1 MRQREALLDLV
12 DLRGERARI
21 GGVAL
26 EYLDRHRAAVR
37 RAQQA
42 VDDLQLALLA
52 VAVVAALRQFAA
64 APLHIARRHVVE
76 HQHAVPQVLAGER
89 RLDRRLALPEPVER
103 DIELV
108 LVDRPQTE
116 DLAKAGSRGERV
128 EHAGGGEL
136 GGRRNQPRHDHR
148 DDEVT
153 TTVATRPEQTIESD
167 VAQGA
172 EYGRDMAVRQCA
184 AHHDGLLTGRRDFP
198 ALEQRAQ
205 ASDDLGRPIG
215 QIGDRAP
222 TAFGKPFKLFGHEM
236 AMNQTCYALVT
247 RTGTPIAL
255 YCRMREEVDTLVHS
269 AHGSVFDTITTNT
282 FASSRTVLPPVP
294 VLQAFEG
301 HAAPLFQRILIGC
314 QQCSILA
321 ALRDTLLPKLVSG
334 ELRVKDA
341 EKFIGRAV

>member
-153 TTVATRPEQTIESD
+153 TTVASRPEQTIESD

-172 EYGRDMAVRQCA
+172 EYGRDMAVRQRA

-205 ASDDLGRPIG
+205 AFDDLGRPIG
-215 QIGDRAP
+215 QIGDRA
-222 TAFGKPFKLFGHEM
+222 LFDFS
-236 AMNQTCYALVT
+236 AVA
-247 RTGTPIAL
+247 IAL
-255 YCRMREEVDTLVHS
+255 SQQNGGRR
-269 AHGSVFDTITTNT
+269 
-282 FASSRTVLPPVP
+282 VP
-294 VLQAFEG
+294 VRDGFDIHGATMPRISPLSNNNIINYMATFLWPFSQNSAFFNR
-301 HAAPLFQRILIGC
+301 L
-314 QQCSILA
+314 SIFHVGSSA
-321 ALRDTLLPKLVSG
+321 
-334 ELRVKDA
+334 
-341 EKFIGRAV
+341 